1 MCKNQIEL
9 RLSKNLRYLIK
20 ERGMTV
26 VALSRKTATP
36 LQTLHG
42 WLAGVEPRGVRQI
55 KFVAEYFGIT
65 LDELCF
71 QEIKE

>member
-1 MCKNQIEL
+1 MSKNQIEL
-9 RLSKNLRYLIK
+9 RLSKNLRSLIK

-26 VALSRKTATP
+26 VALSRKTGTP

-55 KFVAEYFGIT
+55 KLVAGYFGLS